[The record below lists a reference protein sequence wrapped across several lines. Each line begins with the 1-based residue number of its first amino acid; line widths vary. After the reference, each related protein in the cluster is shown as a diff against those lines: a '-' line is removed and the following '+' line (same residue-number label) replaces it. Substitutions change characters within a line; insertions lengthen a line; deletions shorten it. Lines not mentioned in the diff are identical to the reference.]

1 MLRDPLAQCLYELLV
16 FRCLAEIGK
25 GLLDGF
31 VGEPGDDHLAGFADD
46 RAGSLCAR
54 TRQLGLVHCCHACF
68 LASTVVHVFQYE
80 EESKGEGSFLISCR
94 PLQVAE
100 CYAKMVRF
108 KVRSTT
114 GSQMPCPLPDLT
126 AIRPPQNRYLLV
138 EFIFPEDA
146 AKPNMTEGLL
156 HTIIRDSLAANF
168 GEVGWGQVGSSL
180 NSMRIILVKLA

>member
-1 MLRDPLAQCLYELLV
+1 MLCQDGPIQG
-16 FRCLAEIGK
+16 EIYYWITDA
-25 GLLDGF
+25 L
-31 VGEPGDDHLAGFADD
+31 
-46 RAGSLCAR
+46 
-54 TRQLGLVHCCHACF
+54 
-68 LASTVVHVFQYE
+68 
-80 EESKGEGSFLISCR
+80 
-94 PLQVAE
+94 
-100 CYAKMVRF
+100 
-108 KVRSTT
+108 
-114 GSQMPCPLPDLT
+114 PLPDLT